1 MDSAVTQTSVLQ
13 FNQIHI
19 DVARNATDDFNL
31 FHDSQQ
37 WSRIYQNPFHGPI
50 ALGFQI
56 ESLIENQ
63 ILQHRQIHNELEFI
77 QKQQLQFSNYQ
88 FNFANAIKPDQNI
101 SINIRNTQTSKDGET
116 PFLSNRVSVKA
127 DKQLALIG
135 FKKETTQPLFLPDT
149 NSDSFPEQL
158 SHYPDR
164 DILDIV
170 LKGQDKTFFL
180 KRKFMNVSNAKNFL
194 CGSRVDQRTFF
205 DELKNRYQ
213 FPEIFPCAFIS
224 CALLEKFM
232 LKKLDF
238 ERSPMVYTSH
248 KISVDRSVLTQLKS
262 NDRLHI
268 LIHLTSPMEKTVPK
282 NNNQIYECYGLIHNN
297 DILFRAL
304 VELTPLQGILKHLKM
319 KVPVT

>member
-1 MDSAVTQTSVLQ
+1 MDSAVTQNNVLQ

-56 ESLIENQ
+56 ESLIENK
-63 ILQHRQIHNELEFI
+63 ILQHRQTHKELELI
-77 QKQQLQFSNYQ
+77 QKQKLRFSNYQ

-101 SINIRNTQTSKDGET
+101 SINIRNTQTSKDDVS

-127 DKQLALIG
+127 DNQLALIG
-135 FKKETTQPLFLPDT
+135 FKKETVQPLFLADSDF
-149 NSDSFPEQL
+149 NSLAESL
-158 SHYPDR
+158 SKQPDR
-164 DILDIV
+164 SILDIHIN
-170 LKGQDKTFFL
+170 GQQKTFFL

-194 CGSRVDQRTFF
+194 CGSRVDQRMFF
-205 DELKNRYQ
+205 DELKNHYQ

-224 CALLEKFM
+224 CALLEKFL

-238 ERSPMVYTSH
+238 ERSPMVYGSH
-248 KISVDRSVLTQLKS
+248 KISVDRTVLAQLKS

-268 LIHLTSPMEKTVPK
+268 LIHLTHPDSGSDSE
-282 NNNQIYECYGLIHNN
+282 NQNQMYECYGLIHNN

-304 VELTPLQGILKHLKM
+304 VELIPLQAILENLKN
-319 KVPVT
+319 K

>member
-1 MDSAVTQTSVLQ
+1 MDSVVNQTSILQ

-19 DVARNATDDFNL
+19 DVAHNATDDFNL

-37 WSRIYQNPFHGPI
+37 WSRIQQNPFHGPI

-56 ESLIENQ
+56 ESLIENP

-88 FNFANAIKPDQNI
+88 FNFANAIKPAQNI

-127 DKQLALIG
+127 DNQLALIG
-135 FKKETTQPLFLPDT
+135 FKKETAQPLFLPET
-149 NSDSFPEQL
+149 NPDSFPEQL
-158 SHYPDR
+158 SHQSDR

-170 LKGQDKTFFL
+170 LNGQDKIFFL

-194 CGSRVDQRTFF
+194 CGSKVDQRMFF
-205 DELKNRYQ
+205 DELRNRYQ

-224 CALLEKFM
+224 CALLEKFL

-238 ERSPMVYTSH
+238 ERSPMVYGSH
-248 KISVDRSVLTQLKS
+248 KISVNRTVLAQLKS

-268 LIHLTSPMEKTVPK
+268 LIHLTRSDSKPDSE
-282 NNNQIYECYGLIHNN
+282 NQSQMYECYGLIHNN
-297 DILFRAL
+297 NILFRAL
-304 VELTPLQGILKHLKM
+304 VELIPLQAILENLKN
-319 KVPVT
+319 K

>member
-1 MDSAVTQTSVLQ
+1 MDSAVNQTSILQ

-19 DVARNATDDFNL
+19 DVAHNATDDFNL

-37 WSRIYQNPFHGPI
+37 WSRIQQNPFHGPI

-56 ESLIENQ
+56 ESLIENP

-88 FNFANAIKPDQNI
+88 FNFANAIKPAQNI

-127 DKQLALIG
+127 DNQLALIG
-135 FKKETTQPLFLPDT
+135 FKKETAQPLFLPET
-149 NSDSFPEQL
+149 NPDSFPEQL
-158 SHYPDR
+158 SHQSDR

-170 LKGQDKTFFL
+170 LNGQDKIFFL

-194 CGSRVDQRTFF
+194 CGSKVDQRMFF
-205 DELKNRYQ
+205 DELRNRYQ

-224 CALLEKFM
+224 YALLEKFL

-238 ERSPMVYTSH
+238 ERSPMVYGSH
-248 KISVDRSVLTQLKS
+248 KISVNRTVLAQLKS

-268 LIHLTSPMEKTVPK
+268 LIHLTRSDSKPDSE
-282 NNNQIYECYGLIHNN
+282 NQSQMYKCYGLIHNN
-297 DILFRAL
+297 NILFRAL
-304 VELTPLQGILKHLKM
+304 VELIPLQAILENLKN
-319 KVPVT
+319 K

>member
-1 MDSAVTQTSVLQ
+1 MDSVVNQTSILQ

-19 DVARNATDDFNL
+19 DVAHNATDDFNL

-37 WSRIYQNPFHGPI
+37 WSRIQQNPFHGPI

-56 ESLIENQ
+56 ESLIENP

-88 FNFANAIKPDQNI
+88 FNFANAIKPAQNI

-127 DKQLALIG
+127 DNQLALIG
-135 FKKETTQPLFLPDT
+135 FKKETAQPLFLPET
-149 NSDSFPEQL
+149 NPDSFPEQL
-158 SHYPDR
+158 SHQSDR

-170 LKGQDKTFFL
+170 LNGQDKIFFL

-194 CGSRVDQRTFF
+194 CGSKVDQRMFF
-205 DELKNRYQ
+205 DELRNRYQ
-213 FPEIFPCAFIS
+213 FPEIFPCVFIS
-224 CALLEKFM
+224 CALLEKFL

-238 ERSPMVYTSH
+238 ERSPMVYGSH
-248 KISVDRSVLTQLKS
+248 KISVNRTVLAQLKS

-268 LIHLTSPMEKTVPK
+268 LIHLTRSDSKPDSE
-282 NNNQIYECYGLIHNN
+282 NQSQMYECYGLIHNN
-297 DILFRAL
+297 NILFRAL
-304 VELTPLQGILKHLKM
+304 VELIPLQAILENLKN
-319 KVPVT
+319 K

>member
-1 MDSAVTQTSVLQ
+1 MASAETQTSVLQ

-101 SINIRNTQTSKDGET
+101 RINIRNTQTSKDSEV

-127 DKQLALIG
+127 DNQLALIG
-135 FKKETTQPLFLPDT
+135 FKKETTQPLFLADSDF
-149 NSDSFPEQL
+149 NSLPESL
-158 SHYPDR
+158 SNQPDR
-164 DILDIV
+164 SILDIHIN
-170 LKGQDKTFFL
+170 GQQKTFFL

-194 CGSRVDQRTFF
+194 CGSRVDQRMFF

-224 CALLEKFM
+224 CALLEKFL

-238 ERSPMVYTSH
+238 ERSPMVYGSH
-248 KISVDRSVLTQLKS
+248 KISVDRTVLAQLKS

-268 LIHLTSPMEKTVPK
+268 LIHLTRPDSGSDSK
-282 NNNQIYECYGLIHNN
+282 NQNQMYECYGLIHNN

-304 VELTPLQGILKHLKM
+304 VELIPLQTILKNLKS
-319 KVPVT
+319 K